1 MKDEDI
7 RAFQQRLTAR
17 QLELVE
23 LSRISQ
29 SQRDAVELD
38 QSSVGRVS
46 RIDAI
51 QNQEMALANARTRQA
66 EHQRIAAALKR
77 IEAGDYG
84 YCIACG
90 EDIAMRRLQSDP
102 SLPTCIACAG

>member
-1 MKDEDI
+1 MNDADI
-7 RAFQQRLTAR
+7 RAFHQRLTAR

-29 SQRDAVELD
+29 GQRDAVELD

-66 EHQRIAAALKR
+66 EQQRIAAALKR

-90 EDIAMRRLQSDP
+90 EDIALRRLQSDP
-102 SLPTCIACAG
+102 SLATCIACAK